1 MAVMMMQ
8 SILRIFLLAGVFAF
22 MATVSRGDSEIVIAI
37 RYLQPKDTSHSHL
50 YLYREDGKLLRQLT
64 NDNSGQDMD
73 PVFAPDGETI
83 VFTRE
88 KPNDTPAF
96 WSIDPLGKKLKKL
109 DAAPEWYPAKKSSP
123 VSTDSGEEESPLPD
137 STSQEPASAPPATA
151 SQEEAE
157 SPASTSEIAQGGQH
171 QSVTA
176 LDAVVEAKEH
186 PPETIKA
193 PDGSGEIFWRKG
205 TEGQAPEEELNW
217 AMWFRDLKS
226 GQESEIGSLPAWPS
240 FEPLKILFEGPLRL
254 AFFSTHLDSQSGSTV
269 MAFDF
274 NKRKLVRLSPNWA
287 EPIPL
292 PGEAAFLTLTEN
304 RYVQIPGT
312 TKTAICS
319 YLERWGLE
327 IKEDCLEKRWAADIP
342 KDFFEDESWR
352 DLGLERP
359 ICAGEPL
366 VRYAR
371 KGSAAICYGAS
382 MYRPGK
388 QPAVITIPSGAD

>member
-1 MAVMMMQ
+1 MQ
-8 SILRIFLLAGVFAF
+8 SLLRTFLFVGALTV
-22 MATVSRGDSEIVIAI
+22 MANATRGASEIVIAI
-37 RYLQPKDTSHSHL
+37 RYLQPKGTSHSHL

-73 PVFAPDGETI
+73 PIFAPDGETI

-88 KPNDTPAF
+88 KPNDREF
-96 WSIDPLGKKLKKL
+96 WSIDPLGTKLKKL
-109 DAAPEWYPAKKSSP
+109 DAAPDWYSAKKSSP
-123 VSTDSGEEESPLPD
+123 APADNATEQSPSSSSTP
-137 STSQEPASAPPATA
+137 QQ
-151 SQEEAE
+151 QEEAPAE
-157 SPASTSEIAQGGQH
+157 SLQQGQH

-176 LDAVVEAKEH
+176 LDAVADAKDH
-186 PPETIKA
+186 PPEIIKA

-205 TEGQAPEEELNW
+205 KEGEAAEEELNW
-217 AMWFRDLKS
+217 VMWFRDLKS
-226 GQESEIGSLPAWPS
+226 GQETEIGSLPAWPS

-269 MAFDF
+269 VAFDF
-274 NKRKLVRLSPNWA
+274 NKRKLIRLSPNWA
-287 EPIPL
+287 TSIPL

-312 TKTAICS
+312 EKTALCS
-319 YLERWGLE
+319 YLERWGAD
-327 IKEDCLEKRWAADIP
+327 IREDCLEKRWAQSIKAE
-342 KDFFEDESWR
+342 FFEDESWR
-352 DLGLERP
+352 ELGYT
-359 ICAGEPL
+359 ICAGEPE

-388 QPAVITIPSGAD
+388 EPAVITIPSGAD